1 MSNNSLIP
9 VKESV
14 FLKIRNFFKKLFG
27 IQTIEEYVAN
37 TSESIAEGQQENC
50 NPVFAENMKVEE
62 TEEQKLLNL
71 QRMIREKRI
80 SENELSVEEKDK
92 LRKLY
97 NLQIETL
104 RNSILEKRNRI
115 MNIRYEQKRKSHAT
129 RHAI

>member
-37 TSESIAEGQQENC
+37 TSESIAEGEQEKC

-97 NLQIETL
+97 NLQIENL

-115 MNIRYEQKRKSHAT
+115 MKIRYEQKRKSHAT